1 MCSRICLSTG
11 LGEISS
17 RFGLGESKAR
27 LKPHWNIGAG
37 HLLPVLRLDAL
48 LQWRRLD
55 LMRWGLIPASAK
67 TPVIVR
73 AHLGV
78 LEMSGSLNEAIIQ
91 PGRRCLVPADNFY
104 EWRLADGQPFAV
116 APSLV
121 VASIARAS

>member
-17 RFGLGESKAR
+17 RFGLGENKTR

-37 HLLPVLRLDAL
+37 SLLPVIRLDAL

-67 TPVIVR
+67 SPVIVR
-73 AHLGV
+73 AHLSV
-78 LEMSGSLNEAIIQ
+78 LEIDGSLNDAVIRPGAALPD
-91 PGRRCLVPADNFY
+91 PGR
-104 EWRLADGQPFAV
+104 
-116 APSLV
+116 
-121 VASIARAS
+121 